1 MIDKFSINIVGAVDH
16 TTRLYNR
23 GEGFRGMSGTVSCAA
38 DAGMYVGFIADRD
51 YVLSV
56 EGDLVQSTETNDSRP
71 SRFGGVYGFDVDWSD
86 TAKARG
92 LGSGKIVIVNPAH
105 PDDVSVVAVTMEETP
120 GCTVTFADNS
130 GKNVALRA
138 HDKTNLTALEK
149 LARALLDGK
158 AVSCSLLDAAN
169 LGLCNVLP
177 GGDVP
182 ASIIHLGPEKF
193 RDPQRALEVL
203 SSLPDSAA

>member
-1 MIDKFSINIVGAVDH
+1 MIDKLGINIVGAVDH

-23 GEGFRGMSGTVSCAA
+23 GEGFRGMSGTISCAA
-38 DAGMYVGFIADRD
+38 DAGMYLGFIADCD

-56 EGDLVQSTETNDSRP
+56 KGDLVRSTETNDSRP
-71 SRFGGVYGFDVDWSD
+71 SRDGGVYGFDVDWND

-92 LGSGKIVIVNPAH
+92 FGTGKIIVTNPDH
-105 PDDVSVVAVTMEETP
+105 PDEVSVFVVTMEETP
-120 GCTVTFADNS
+120 GCTVSFADN
-130 GKNVALRA
+130 GDKNVALRA
-138 HDKTNLTALEK
+138 HDKTNLTVLEK

-169 LGLCNVLP
+169 LGLCSVLP

-182 ASIIHLGPEKF
+182 ASAIHLGPEEF
-193 RDPQRALEVL
+193 RDPARALEVL
-203 SSLPDSAA
+203 SSLSDSA